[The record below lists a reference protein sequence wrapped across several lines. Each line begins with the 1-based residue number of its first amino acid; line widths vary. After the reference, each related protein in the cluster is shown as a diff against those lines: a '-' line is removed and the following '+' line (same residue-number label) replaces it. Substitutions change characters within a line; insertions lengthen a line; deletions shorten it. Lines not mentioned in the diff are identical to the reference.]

1 MTISALV
8 VGFGSI
14 GKRHLEILENF
25 SIIDN
30 LAVLSR
36 QKNLPYK
43 TLNKL
48 EDSIDL
54 NPDYIVIASNTS
66 LPSLKQLLNLAIA
79 SLNSSPIK
87 PKLNSSS
94 S

>member
-30 LAVLSR
+30 LAVFFLVYATQQSFFHI
-36 QKNLPYK
+36 Y
-43 TLNKL
+43 
-48 EDSIDL
+48 
-54 NPDYIVIASNTS
+54 YIS
-66 LPSLKQLLNLAIA
+66 
-79 SLNSSPIK
+79 
-87 PKLNSSS
+87 
-94 S
+94 